1 MTSSSRVRLSAAA
14 AWAAASLVSSTAFAS
29 SELELK
35 RVVLSSGGLGLYEY
49 RAQVDGDATVELK
62 APLDQIDD
70 ILKSLVVFDDRGG
83 VGGLDLPSREPLA
96 ETFRNLPFSA
106 DDLKSAPNL
115 LEALR
120 GAEIT
125 VGGAHA
131 ISGRIVSVAEE
142 ARVSPE
148 GRPLEPRHRV
158 TVMTD
163 QGLEQFVLEDAE
175 NIEFADPKVRAE
187 LDTALKA
194 LAANGE
200 KDARVLR
207 LTSEG
212 KGPRTLSVSYVV
224 AAPLWKASYR
234 LVLPSAPDAEQAELQ
249 GWATLENLSGQ
260 NWKDVDLTLV
270 SGRPVTFRQALYRA
284 YMVER
289 PEAPVEVVGRL
300 LPPPDRGEI
309 PEPKAAATHRV
320 FFDAPQLRA
329 MAGTA
334 AAAPMATPPPSEASL
349 APGAETVAAEEGLT
363 QVSFHIP
370 FPVSVGNGRTLSL
383 PIIDAEEPVE
393 RIALYD
399 STVDPR
405 RPLSAVR
412 ISNAGK
418 SGLPP
423 GIVTTYQ
430 QGDEGVVY
438 VGDSQLSDLPAG
450 DYRLLSYALDQKT
463 LIEASH
469 AETSGLE
476 RATITKGML
485 TVETLSRSETSY
497 RVKALAPRRLVISMP
512 ELDGWKLVA
521 PVGITPTVSEGR
533 YRIPFDV
540 KAGDGQTFVVA
551 QVRTNAQ
558 VVALANI
565 DDRSLGFYLAA
576 RDIDPATRERLVRLA
591 DLRSHE
597 AAAEAAVRD
606 VEKRIADVV
615 ADQARLKD
623 LLPAVVSG
631 SDLQKRYLAELD
643 QDETE
648 LGSLRAARATKQQ
661 TRNDARKAVEDW
673 AASL

>member
-1 MTSSSRVRLSAAA
+1 M
-14 AWAAASLVSSTAFAS
+14 
-29 SELELK
+29 
-35 RVVLSSGGLGLYEY
+35 
-49 RAQVDGDATVELK
+49 
-62 APLDQIDD
+62 
-70 ILKSLVVFDDRGG
+70 
-83 VGGLDLPSREPLA
+83 
-96 ETFRNLPFSA
+96 
-106 DDLKSAPNL
+106 
-115 LEALR
+115 
-120 GAEIT
+120 
-125 VGGAHA
+125 
-131 ISGRIVSVAEE
+131 
-142 ARVSPE
+142 
-148 GRPLEPRHRV
+148 
-158 TVMTD
+158 
-163 QGLEQFVLEDAE
+163 
-175 NIEFADPKVRAE
+175 
-187 LDTALKA
+187 
-194 LAANGE
+194 
-200 KDARVLR
+200 
-207 LTSEG
+207 
-212 KGPRTLSVSYVV
+212 
-224 AAPLWKASYR
+224 
-234 LVLPSAPDAEQAELQ
+234 
-249 GWATLENLSGQ
+249 
-260 NWKDVDLTLV
+260 
-270 SGRPVTFRQALYRA
+270 
-284 YMVER
+284 
-289 PEAPVEVVGRL
+289 
-300 LPPPDRGEI
+300 
-309 PEPKAAATHRV
+309 
-320 FFDAPQLRA
+320 
-329 MAGTA
+329 
-334 AAAPMATPPPSEASL
+334 
-349 APGAETVAAEEGLT
+349 
-363 QVSFHIP
+363 
-370 FPVSVGNGRTLSL
+370 
-383 PIIDAEEPVE
+383 
-393 RIALYD
+393 
-399 STVDPR
+399 
-405 RPLSAVR
+405 R